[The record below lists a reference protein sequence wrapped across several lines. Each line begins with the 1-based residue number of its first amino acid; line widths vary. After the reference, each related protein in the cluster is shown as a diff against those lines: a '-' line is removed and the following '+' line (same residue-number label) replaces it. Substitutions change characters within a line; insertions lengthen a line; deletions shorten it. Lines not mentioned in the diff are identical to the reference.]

1 MCRPSWGALCFLT
14 SPQCISC
21 CISPSPLD
29 GFRHVS
35 RRRSATCRRGR
46 DQAVPPGPSSG
57 LKTSRG
63 RVGPTSETSQEECG
77 SSNGSRRLQGRILV
91 HSYRKDA
98 VINTICRGQ
107 EVRTWEQLPV
117 LLPHDILKP
126 DFLSWWYI
134 SDLEQSSDCSV
145 FFLEGRNLCP
155 DSQQRFKLFTFLQPR
170 PTQVLWKLIP
180 PLEAAQPAELGI
192 LKLLCGLFFMW
203 PFKLRTRADIL
214 RQFQDFG
221 GSISP
226 ESWRVHPIRRN
237 KEVLR
242 VQNQMSSFCS
252 PRNEG
257 TTKPNAWCPVESKN
271 ARANTLQCQKTRAN
285 SENLFNNQTTFWT
298 QMLCKHFPREK
309 RANTQTMKSQ
319 NTQNAQFQSP

>member
-1 MCRPSWGALCFLT
+1 M
-14 SPQCISC
+14 
-21 CISPSPLD
+21 
-29 GFRHVS
+29 S
-35 RRRSATCRRGR
+35 RCRSATCRRGR
-46 DQAVPPGPSSG
+46 DQAVPPGPSNG

-63 RVGPTSETSQEECG
+63 RVGPTSEVSQEACSSG
-77 SSNGSRRLQGRILV
+77 SGVFVRPVTLFRSFTNRLRGQILV

-117 LLPHDILKP
+117 SLPQDILKP

-155 DSQQRFKLFTFLQPR
+155 DSQQRFKRFTFLQPR
-170 PTQVLWKLIP
+170 QTQVLWRLIP
-180 PLEAAQPAELGI
+180 PLEAAQPADFGI
-192 LKLLCGLFFMW
+192 LKLLCG
-203 PFKLRTRADIL
+203 
-214 RQFQDFG
+214 QFQDFG

-226 ESWRVHPIRRN
+226 ESWRVHQIIRN

-252 PRNEG
+252 PRNKG
-257 TTKPNAWCPVESKN
+257 TTKINAWCPVESKN
-271 ARANTLQCQKTRAN
+271 AWANTLQCQKTHAN
-285 SENLFNNQTTFWT
+285 LLNNQATFRT
-298 QMLCKHFPREK
+298 QMYECP
-309 RANTQTMKSQ
+309 ANTFQERIGKYTNDAKSK
-319 NTQNAQFQSP
+319 TQNAEYSVATT